1 MRSGTL
7 TMSVLL
13 LCGSAA
19 IAQDISLPRATLE
32 DGFKK
37 AECTVDFEGAAK
49 EAESFDLGG
58 GKKLFLVNCWSAA
71 YQSGSIAFVADASRA
86 RLQTFQTFDGKR
98 FKPFASLSGGDYD
111 PDKKTLN
118 SFYKG
123 RGIGDCGSMGEW
135 KWNGAEF
142 KMSAYF
148 YKAKCDGQSFDGGK
162 RWQVF
167 PRR

>member
-7 TMSVLL
+7 ATSVLL

-19 IAQDISLPRATLE
+19 NAQDISLPRATLE

-37 AECTVDFEGAAK
+37 AECTVDFESAAK
-49 EAESFDLGG
+49 ETESFDLGG
-58 GKKLFLVNCWSAA
+58 GKKLFVVDCWSAA
-71 YQSGSIAFVADASRA
+71 YQSGSIAFVADAAGA
-86 RLQTFQTFDGKR
+86 RLVMLQTYDGKR
-98 FKPFASLSGGDYD
+98 FKPFASLSGGYD

-118 SFYKG
+118 SYYKG
-123 RGIGDCGSMGEW
+123 RGLADCGSMGEW
-135 KWNGAEF
+135 KWNGTEF

-148 YKAKCDGQSFDGGK
+148 YKAKCDGQVFDGGK
-162 RWQVF
+162 RWQIF